1 MRPGTLAAPSIDS
14 VGTTAVTSRRLPRAE
29 RAAQTRE
36 ELLAAAKR
44 VFARRGYAGA
54 SIADIAEEAGYSHGA
69 VYSNFESKQ
78 DLFFALF
85 AESTEDRVAVIKAFF
100 AAAGGTFAERVKA
113 LADESTRQVHIDPDR
128 FLLNLEFSIVAARD
142 PGLRAKFADRIVA
155 IPKAVAEIIAA
166 EQREGRIRPD
176 VDPMELAIG
185 LHALSVGLGM
195 DHWIVPGAVRPAFYG
210 ELVGYIMSSITTAES
225 QSPRP

>member
-1 MRPGTLAAPSIDS
+1 MTP
-14 VGTTAVTSRRLPRAE
+14 RRLPRAE

-85 AESTEDRVAVIKAFF
+85 TESTEDRVAVIKAFF
-100 AAAGGTFAERVKA
+100 AAAGGTFAERVKL
-113 LADESTRQVHIDPDR
+113 LADESTRQVHADPDR

-142 PGLRAKFADRIVA
+142 PALRTKFADRIES
-155 IPKAVAEIIAA
+155 IPRAVAEIIAA
-166 EQREGRIRPD
+166 EQRAGRIRAD

-185 LHALSVGLGM
+185 LHALSIGLGI
-195 DHWIVPGAVRPAFYG
+195 DHWIVPGAVRPEFYG
-210 ELVGYIMSSITTAES
+210 ELVGYIMSAISTPPPAA
-225 QSPRP
+225 P

>member
-1 MRPGTLAAPSIDS
+1 M
-14 VGTTAVTSRRLPRAE
+14 TARRLPRAE
-29 RAAQTRE
+29 RAAQTRQ

-85 AESTEDRVAVIKAFF
+85 SESTEDRVAVIKAFF
-100 AAAGGTFAERVKA
+100 AAAGGTFAERVKL

-142 PGLRAKFADRIVA
+142 PALRAKFADRIES
-155 IPKAVAEIIAA
+155 IPRAVAEIIAA
-166 EQREGRIRPD
+166 EQRAGRIRAD

-185 LHALSVGLGM
+185 LHALSIGLGI
-195 DHWIVPGAVRPAFYG
+195 DHWIVPGAVRPEFYG
-210 ELVGYIMSSITTAES
+210 ELVGYIMKSITVEDAS
-225 QSPRP
+225 